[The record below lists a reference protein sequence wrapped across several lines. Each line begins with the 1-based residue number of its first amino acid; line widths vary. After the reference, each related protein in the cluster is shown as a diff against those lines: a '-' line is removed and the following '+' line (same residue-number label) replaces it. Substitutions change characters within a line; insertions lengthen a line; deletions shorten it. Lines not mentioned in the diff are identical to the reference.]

1 MKFKIEVLSTER
13 LELIVE
19 ADNSSEA
26 YSIASAVDG
35 SEFSVMPNTDSWHIV
50 EVYPEQ
56 ELNK

>member
-13 LELIVE
+13 LKLIVE
-19 ADNSSEA
+19 ADNLDEA
-26 YSIASAVDG
+26 YSVAADTDG
-35 SEFSVMPNTDSWHIV
+35 SEFSLIPNSSNWDIV